1 MSCIENNIQSLPL
14 TLHYILC
21 NTQHIQFIIYQ
32 LLKALKFIHSAG
44 LLHRDIKPSNILLDA
59 NCFIKLCDFGL
70 CRSIAVDDTPS
81 SSTTTTTTTLP
92 HENIDFTDYIA
103 TRWYRCPEILVG
115 SRRYSIGV
123 DLWSVACIIG
133 EMFRSRPLIAGASTM
148 QQVEM
153 IFELTGNP
161 TSSDVESW
169 HSPFT
174 ASILQNVQAKCRVS
188 LDELC
193 NSLPAD
199 AKALMKSLFKLNP
212 SKRGTAA
219 TALEH
224 IYLADFHDVEQEIVY
239 PHGPIRIGIS
249 DREKL
254 TANEYKNLLYS
265 SIATAKKH
273 EPPIVVASAAAATTL
288 QQVRLEDDMDEELI
302 TPTVSHDS
310 IDNC

>member
-1 MSCIENNIQSLPL
+1 M
-14 TLHYILC
+14 
-21 NTQHIQFIIYQ
+21 
-32 LLKALKFIHSAG
+32 
-44 LLHRDIKPSNILLDA
+44 
-59 NCFIKLCDFGL
+59 
-70 CRSIAVDDTPS
+70 CRSITVDDTS
-81 SSTTTTTTTLP
+81 SSTTTTTLP

-153 IFELTGNP
+153 IFELFGNP

-169 HSPFT
+169 QSPFT

-193 NSLPAD
+193 HALPAE
-199 AKALMKSLFKLNP
+199 AKALMKNLFKLNP
-212 SKRGTAA
+212 NKRGTAA
-219 TALEH
+219 SALEH
-224 IYLADFHDVEQEIVY
+224 IYLADFHDLEQEIVY
-239 PHGPIRIGIS
+239 PHGPIRIGFS
-249 DREKL
+249 DGEKL
-254 TANEYKNLLYS
+254 TANEYRNRLYS
-265 SIATAKKH
+265 SIATAEKR
-273 EPPIVVASAAAATTL
+273 ESIVVAK
-288 QQVRLEDDMDEELI
+288 VRSEDDMDKEMI

>member
-1 MSCIENNIQSLPL
+1 M
-14 TLHYILC
+14 
-21 NTQHIQFIIYQ
+21 
-32 LLKALKFIHSAG
+32 
-44 LLHRDIKPSNILLDA
+44 
-59 NCFIKLCDFGL
+59 
-70 CRSIAVDDTPS
+70 
-81 SSTTTTTTTLP
+81 
-92 HENIDFTDYIA
+92 
-103 TRWYRCPEILVG
+103 
-115 SRRYSIGV
+115 
-123 DLWSVACIIG
+123 ACIIG
-133 EMFRSRPLIAGASTM
+133 EMFRSRPLISGASTM

-169 HSPFT
+169 QSPFT
-174 ASILQNVQAKCRVS
+174 ASILQNVKAKCRVS

-193 NSLPAD
+193 HALPTD

-224 IYLADFHDVEQEIVY
+224 TYLADFHDPEQEIVY

-254 TANEYKNLLYS
+254 TANEYRERLYS
-265 SIATAKKH
+265 SIATAEKH
-273 EPPIVVASAAAATTL
+273 EPIVFASAAIA
-288 QQVRLEDDMDEELI
+288 RSEDDMDEEMI
-302 TPTVSHDS
+302 TPMVSQDS

>member
-1 MSCIENNIQSLPL
+1 MLS
-14 TLHYILC
+14 
-21 NTQHIQFIIYQ
+21 QHIKFIIYQ

-59 NCFIKLCDFGL
+59 NCYIKLCDFGL
-70 CRSIAVDDTPS
+70 CRSITVDDTS
-81 SSTTTTTTTLP
+81 SSTTTTTLP

-169 HSPFT
+169 QSPFT
-174 ASILQNVQAKCRVS
+174 AGILKNVQAKCRVS

-193 NSLPAD
+193 HSLPTD
-199 AKALMKSLFKLNP
+199 AKALMKNLFKLTP

-219 TALEH
+219 SALEH
-224 IYLADFHDVEQEIVY
+224 IYLADFHDLEQEIVY

-254 TANEYKNLLYS
+254 TANEYRNRLNS
-265 SIATAKKH
+265 SIATAEKR
-273 EPPIVVASAAAATTL
+273 EPIVVASAAATL
-288 QQVRLEDDMDEELI
+288 QQVGSEDNMDEEMI

-310 IDNC
+310 IDNH

>member
-1 MSCIENNIQSLPL
+1 MVS
-14 TLHYILC
+14 
-21 NTQHIQFIIYQ
+21 QHIQFIIYQ

-70 CRSIAVDDTPS
+70 CRSITVDDTPS
-81 SSTTTTTTTLP
+81 SSAAAALP

-133 EMFRSRPLIAGASTM
+133 EMFRNRPLIAGASTM

-169 HSPFT
+169 QSPFT

-188 LDELC
+188 FDELC
-193 NSLPAD
+193 HALPAD

-219 TALEH
+219 SALEH

-254 TANEYKNLLYS
+254 TANEYRDRLYS
-265 SIATAKKH
+265 SIATVEKH
-273 EPPIVVASAAAATTL
+273 EPPRVVASARAATIH
-288 QQVRLEDDMDEELI
+288 QVRLEDDLNKEMI